1 MHFAKELRHYLE
13 GIVLCCVR
21 FKHVLNVL
29 ERACFFV
36 CVMCKCA
43 DRAGKQMGSNRTVV
57 SARVICKRR
66 SESER
71 VAEIRRRGGG
81 GGGEVGGRKKSRLC
95 KRWEN
100 RARGGGDEESKI
112 EELPPRHSSILP
124 L

>member
-1 MHFAKELRHYLE
+1 MHFAKELRRYLE

-81 GGGEVGGRKKSRLC
+81 GGEVGGRKKSRLC